1 MKKIILSKAN
11 ILKAIFTSNI
21 SFHKLYKLLNY
32 CTKQN
37 NMAISKNSISI
48 LILNKALIDL
58 IENNTSNESDA
69 NTFTIIGKIDY
80 KKLKEQNKIKHP
92 KGIDKKIPSKVII
105 LNTENKE
112 KPKEKIKPKEIK
124 NVTQNKKVEIKPA
137 SIRVSEQKN
146 LFSKT
151 ITITPIITPKKKAI
165 INSSAKKKEENI
177 NQQLKSK
184 ENRLSEIK
192 SEYEEI
198 FDTLSEDDKTSQY
211 VNDNG
216 DGFINAQITA
226 NEARINAEIKSGTVF
241 DEDSIE
247 LKVLK
252 VAKLIKEEKR
262 LNKEIK
268 QETIDLHNK
277 TKTTI
282 ESLTDDKA
290 YMLLEKKWIEP
301 LILSIEKLPNS
312 IMQELCQKV
321 QKLSEKYATT
331 LLSIENNIKESETQ
345 LADLIDE
352 LTGSEFDIQGL
363 KEFQN
368 LLRGV

>member
-112 KPKEKIKPKEIK
+112 KSKEKIKPKEIK

-184 ENRLSEIK
+184 ENTQIK
-192 SEYEEI
+192 IQSKNV
-198 FDTLSEDDKTSQY
+198 TLVK
-211 VNDNG
+211 
-216 DGFINAQITA
+216 
-226 NEARINAEIKSGTVF
+226 
-241 DEDSIE
+241 
-247 LKVLK
+247 
-252 VAKLIKEEKR
+252 
-262 LNKEIK
+262 
-268 QETIDLHNK
+268 
-277 TKTTI
+277 
-282 ESLTDDKA
+282 
-290 YMLLEKKWIEP
+290 P
-301 LILSIEKLPNS
+301 
-312 IMQELCQKV
+312 
-321 QKLSEKYATT
+321 
-331 LLSIENNIKESETQ
+331 NNIKNQKSETNLPKKENPKQ
-345 LADLIDE
+345 NITQKPVTKIVSKQAQKINQTKPNTPKYSLQKKSPINLVAIFSAVSASILFGLGIAAIGHKKSFSSMLIASSLAIASFGIFTNNTKTNGKRLV
-352 LTGSEFDIQGL
+352 
-363 KEFQN
+363 KK
-368 LLRGV
+368 

>member
-92 KGIDKKIPSKVII
+92 KGIDKKIPSKVIA

-184 ENRLSEIK
+184 ENTQIK
-192 SEYEEI
+192 IQSKNV
-198 FDTLSEDDKTSQY
+198 TLVK
-211 VNDNG
+211 
-216 DGFINAQITA
+216 
-226 NEARINAEIKSGTVF
+226 
-241 DEDSIE
+241 
-247 LKVLK
+247 
-252 VAKLIKEEKR
+252 
-262 LNKEIK
+262 
-268 QETIDLHNK
+268 
-277 TKTTI
+277 
-282 ESLTDDKA
+282 
-290 YMLLEKKWIEP
+290 P
-301 LILSIEKLPNS
+301 
-312 IMQELCQKV
+312 
-321 QKLSEKYATT
+321 
-331 LLSIENNIKESETQ
+331 NNIKNQKSETNLPKKLNPKQ
-345 LADLIDE
+345 NITQKLVTKIVSKQTQKINQTKPNTPKYSLQKKSPINLVAIFSAVSASILFGLGIAAIGHKKSFSSMLIASSLAIASFGIFANNTKTNGKRLV
-352 LTGSEFDIQGL
+352 
-363 KEFQN
+363 KK
-368 LLRGV
+368 